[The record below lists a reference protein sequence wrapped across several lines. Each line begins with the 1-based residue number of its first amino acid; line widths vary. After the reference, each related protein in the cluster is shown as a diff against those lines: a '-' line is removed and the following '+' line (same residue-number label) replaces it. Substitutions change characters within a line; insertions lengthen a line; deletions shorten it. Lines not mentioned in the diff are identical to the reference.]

1 MKDTIGSKIV
11 FSLAI
16 LILFL
21 SLCTALA
28 QAGNGNRADQNRPT
42 GVMLLARLPVLLPH
56 AH

>member
-28 QAGNGNRADQNRPT
+28 QAGNGDCAGQGRTT
-42 GVMLLARLPVLLPH
+42 GVTLLARLPALLPH
-56 AH
+56 AQ

>member
-1 MKDTIGSKIV
+1 MKDTIGSKIA

-28 QAGNGNRADQNRPT
+28 QAGNGDRAGQRRPT
-42 GVMLLARLPVLLPH
+42 GVMLLARLPALLPH
-56 AH
+56 AQ